1 MYAAVV
7 HKKLDTKKLPRTGR
21 PKKITAHGTRQLK
34 NIVKSNRTKTLESL
48 TNLFNSGKDD
58 QVSSKTVARTLHSL
72 GFRARKACRK
82 PMISKKNLK
91 KRLEFYNKLARFAC
105 SRCAAANT
113 TCSQKALY
121 SRLVNLEMFEICLL
135 LVTCKQKTTN
145 IYI

>member
-7 HKKLDTKKLPRTGR
+7 HKKLDTKNLTRTGR

-91 KRLEFYNKLARFAC
+91 KGWNFITNEPFGLGRFATDH
-105 SRCAAANT
+105 SLPKAA
-113 TCSQKALY
+113 SQPVFARIWRIAPQRDNK
-121 SRLVNLEMFEICLL
+121 NHI
-135 LVTCKQKTTN
+135 
-145 IYI
+145 